1 MPMSSGGRVASSS
14 GCATKPKAR
23 EIGWTGYA
31 GLTQHSLRIGHYVM
45 ATAEH
50 REPCDSR
57 GSCTVLGAPGG
68 EIPPG
73 DTTETA
79 VPARRRRCRS
89 ASISGPPAET
99 ALQATARA
107 VDATRV
113 PHPGRANSASDSFPL
128 GRSRPR
134 FDYYVR
140 RIIMRRSHAGNGEDS
155 KMQRSMTRIRTS
167 HVGRLP
173 PPKGWEDMP
182 GRLASAEI
190 TDPAVIAAQITPT
203 IAETVRRQVEVGIDC
218 IGDRSEEHTS

>member
-73 DTTETA
+73 D
-79 VPARRRRCRS
+79 S
-89 ASISGPPAET
+89 
-99 ALQATARA
+99 
-107 VDATRV
+107 
-113 PHPGRANSASDSFPL
+113 ANS
-128 GRSRPR
+128 
-134 FDYYVR
+134 V
-140 RIIMRRSHAGNGEDS
+140 
-155 KMQRSMTRIRTS
+155 
-167 HVGRLP
+167 
-173 PPKGWEDMP
+173 
-182 GRLASAEI
+182 
-190 TDPAVIAAQITPT
+190 
-203 IAETVRRQVEVGIDC
+203 VEVMSAARPLFHPRESG
-218 IGDRSEEHTS
+218 GGNERSWLRALCLAPTF

>member
-73 DTTETA
+73 DSAKADIT
-79 VPARRRRCRS
+79 VHRCHVRFTPE
-89 ASISGPPAET
+89 SGHCA
-99 ALQATARA
+99 
-107 VDATRV
+107 
-113 PHPGRANSASDSFPL
+113 
-128 GRSRPR
+128 
-134 FDYYVR
+134 
-140 RIIMRRSHAGNGEDS
+140 
-155 KMQRSMTRIRTS
+155 
-167 HVGRLP
+167 
-173 PPKGWEDMP
+173 
-182 GRLASAEI
+182 
-190 TDPAVIAAQITPT
+190 T
-203 IAETVRRQVEVGIDC
+203 IALSRRHDIST
-218 IGDRSEEHTS
+218 RP